1 MAIVGYMAASL
12 DGYIAD
18 RDGGIGWLAPFDD
31 VDAGYAAFIAG
42 IETVVMGR
50 ASYDHVIDIG
60 RASGTGWFYPAQR
73 SLIVTSRPLDDA
85 PPGVEPWH
93 EDISAL
99 IAHLRAQ
106 PGNSWIVGGAE
117 LQDAFIAADALD
129 RLDLFVIPVLLGDG
143 LAMFPR
149 HRREPRSLILEN
161 STALPK
167 GMVRLTYRF
176 SGASYPV

>member
-18 RDGGIGWLAPFDD
+18 RDGGISWLAPFDE
-31 VDAGYAAFIAG
+31 VDSGYADFIAD

-50 ASYDHVIDIG
+50 TTYDQVIAMG
-60 RASGTGWFYPAQR
+60 RESGAGWFYKGKR
-73 SLIVTSRPLDDA
+73 SLVVTSRPLADA
-85 PPGVEPWH
+85 PVGVEPWQ
-93 EDISAL
+93 EGVPAL
-99 IAHLRAQ
+99 IAHLRAL
-106 PGNSWIVGGAE
+106 PGNSWIVGGAG

-149 HRREPRSLILEN
+149 NARGPRGLTLERSL
-161 STALPK
+161 ALPK
-167 GMVRLTYRF
+167 GMVRLTYRL
-176 SGASYPV
+176 GRAPQPV